1 MPSYCECTCV
11 LVRRVQL
18 FQVHT
23 CLHQPSSAP
32 TVTKLSA
39 QSIPMCSKPIAKS
52 TQNGTSVSPGSDT
65 RRTERAQHAA
75 SHQRATT
82 LQQKETSVHCNYSSN
97 CCNSVTMSVAHHGS
111 PVVVCTVSRT
121 ACTLC
126 TMAQGSC
133 PVPLLATAA
142 AASVA
147 TRKLSRNSHNSGR

>member
-1 MPSYCECTCV
+1 MYVRTCTPSVAFSSPHLPASAFKCTNGHKAVSTKHTNV
-11 LVRRVQL
+11 LQADRKIN
-18 FQVHT
+18 
-23 CLHQPSSAP
+23 P
-32 TVTKLSA
+32 
-39 QSIPMCSKPIAKS
+39 
-52 TQNGTSVSPGSDT
+52 NGTSVSPGSDT

-75 SHQRATT
+75 SHQTATT
-82 LQQKETSVHCNYSSN
+82 LQQKQTSVHCNYSSN
-97 CCNSVTMSVAHHGS
+97 CCNTVTMSVAHHGS

-133 PVPLLATAA
+133 PVPLPATAA